1 MDVIAHYLI
10 GMLFYIF
17 FLAKMDVL
25 YFLIGC
31 VILDLDHTL
40 GFVYRKLRGKLTKKE
55 KKNPW
60 IKNLLYH
67 DRSPFHSL
75 WGALIISYVVFL
87 FTKNVIYAESMFLGI
102 IVHLILDSID
112 QEGVKW
118 FWPFLHIKYKFEG
131 AWRPKSLKI
140 YKEPWFIF
148 NTSLLAI
155 IFLIKYFK

>member
-17 FLAKMDVL
+17 FLTKMNAF

-40 GFVYRKLRGKLTKKE
+40 SFVYRKFRGKLTKEE
-55 KKNPW
+55 KKNLW

-75 WGALIISYVVFL
+75 WGALLISYVVFL
-87 FTKNVIYAESMFLGI
+87 FTQNIIYAESMFLRMM
-102 IVHLILDSID
+102 VHLILDSID

-118 FWPFLHIKYKFEG
+118 LWPFLRIKYKFKG
-131 AWRPKSLKI
+131 AWRPRSLKI

-148 NTSLLAI
+148 NTSLLLVI
-155 IFLIKYFK
+155 VLIKYFK